1 MWYHHYISECK
12 NLTLFIWVFIYRVH
26 KDVNQCP
33 VSVILTS
40 LCSQCM
46 NTQMN
51 RRPVKKQQTG
61 FLPEFSPA
69 REFQPPELG
78 GIRRE
83 IVSQSPIEHLKNSG
97 GWKPR
102 GGEKSGRLR
111 DYCTSFFFV
120 AVSIKDKSDHDLQ
133 TFCFSSTYT
142 KTLFR
147 FLGIYSLPL
156 EIYDVKMTKNTLKGI
171 DFR

>member
-1 MWYHHYISECK
+1 MS
-12 NLTLFIWVFIYRVH
+12 
-26 KDVNQCP
+26 

-51 RRPVKKQQTG
+51 RPPVKKQLTG
-61 FLPEFSPA
+61 FLPDFSPP

-111 DYCTSFFFV
+111 DYCTSFFLLLSVSKTKWSWFANFFV
-120 AVSIKDKSDHDLQ
+120 FHLHIPKHCFDFWGFILCLWKSMMLRWPR
-133 TFCFSSTYT
+133 T
-142 KTLFR
+142 
-147 FLGIYSLPL
+147 P
-156 EIYDVKMTKNTLKGI
+156 
-171 DFR
+171 